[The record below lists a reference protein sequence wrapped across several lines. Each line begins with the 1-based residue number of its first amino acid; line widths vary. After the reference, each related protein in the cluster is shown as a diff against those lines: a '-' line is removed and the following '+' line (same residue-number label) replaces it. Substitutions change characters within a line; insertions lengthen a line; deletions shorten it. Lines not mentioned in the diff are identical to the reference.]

1 MTTGRK
7 RRSSSQLMKRRQKR
21 VSRQK
26 LGARRALQLESL
38 EDRRLLALGPQLI
51 GVQPNGGDLLAEG
64 DIRNVAPQELTFRF
78 NEGQIIDEAT
88 LDAIQ
93 VTRAGGDGQFVAAST
108 RTDFNT
114 NGLVVMQFT
123 AVAPGP
129 LGNEISL
136 VISKSDPGGA
146 RLPRIQV
153 DGREIYIELNANAQ
167 HRSTAANLV
176 QAINNHEAARALIEP
191 SVVAGSASTQIS
203 IPQINYSPVRLT
215 GANIARASTN
225 FNAGNVDVQFTA
237 VQSGPEA
244 NGIAIEFARVDRGGA
259 GDPVIRVLDSR
270 RIRIELNSNMGN
282 QTTAGQLVSALN
294 AHPTASALVTA
305 TLRVGAATRN
315 IAAGQVTYSPLVLS
329 GADDVPVQP
338 AFVGLGSTP
347 QEVIFR
353 FAEPLPDDLYRIDI
367 AGTGSNP
374 LRNTAGFAL
383 GDSTDNGIDDGI
395 DFSLGFRLDLGA
407 RVLAVVP
414 QPVVR
419 SQAGTLT
426 QALNRIEVYLNDD
439 DLDPASATNP
449 DFYKLIYTNDSAT
462 PHDDLVFS
470 PTAVEYSAAADRVR
484 LTFAAPLHELVP
496 AGGTGSFR
504 LRIGTNEAVGSS
516 DPDNQAARP
525 ELLDLRD
532 VNVGSTLDSAYD
544 LSPGAGDALTG
555 SYLISSAIR
564 PQVDPIAL
572 PGSSDEP
579 GFRRLPLGSTGSSS
593 MAPAPPAMAD
603 ANNGITTLFYNFRS
617 DYGTDPE
624 GNPLTN
630 LISDDQ
636 RQRAREA
643 FEVWGRSLGVQFVET
658 ATQGFTIATG
668 DMRVIDPE
676 LTSARGDAWV
686 IAYESQPLSND
697 LRLVLDASEDWYDGF
712 GPSDSPLRESWFES
726 AVRGIG
732 FLLGLQATDHLP
744 PGTWLGSDPMLGFD
758 QPVEPVYPGDQDV
771 VQGQRAYRPNGQDVD
786 LYRFEIGK
794 TGLFTAETIAE
805 RQQNASL
812 LDTHLKLYR
821 LVDQTGEVELVAV
834 NDDFYGS
841 DSYLE
846 LVLDPGTYFVGVSS
860 KGNEDYRPDVAG
872 SGYGGITEGAYD
884 LRLNFRPDAFSSIK
898 DTTGTPLDGNGDGL
912 PGGAFNFW
920 FRVDPATIFV
930 DKVAPAGGNGSL
942 TAPFNNLVT
951 AMNQAKAVAS
961 QDSPRVV
968 RILGNGGA
976 DGLLQTPEDAR
987 PYEIGF
993 NHLGQTLSDGA
1004 RLEVPQG
1011 VTVMIDQGAV
1021 FKLRRGYVDVGSSS
1035 PSIDRSGGALQVLG
1049 TPRLI
1054 DAAGNVIRDALGR
1067 PLPGSV
1073 FFTSYDDENLGGDS
1087 NPSLAQTPKAGDWG
1101 GMIFRN
1107 RLDRSLP
1114 ERINLEAGGTFL
1126 NTINFADI
1134 RYGGGTVLIDGQPR
1148 TIAPIYTVSARPTIT
1163 NNSIM
1168 HSADV
1173 AISMNPDSFEET
1185 NFHAPRYQGDGD
1197 PFTSDYT
1204 RIGPDVRGN
1213 RLIDNSINGLFVR
1226 TKTTPG
1232 GALEQM
1238 TVSGRWNNT
1247 DIVHVVA
1254 EPLRIAGSP
1263 GGPIQRANAPDATL
1277 VRLQTQTA
1285 NAALPQLPAGT
1296 VDYRL
1301 TFVDAQGNETAASDP
1316 TESTLIR
1323 VINED
1328 AGVTQRVLLTNLPA
1342 VPSDFSSLR
1351 IYRSIKSEYGL
1362 IAELSRA
1369 TLQAANYRFTD
1380 QVAEPGQ
1387 IWLGSDAFLEGRPAG
1402 RLMIDPGTVVKL
1414 NGGTIETSFGSQLI
1428 AEGVPGRQVV
1438 FTSLLDHRYGA
1449 GGTFETSGIGE
1460 VEPGGWAGL
1469 YAGPIGQMSLDH
1481 AVVAYGGGI
1490 AEIPGAFS
1498 GFNAVEIQQAKARV
1512 TNSVFEFNDG
1522 GDRGLAQSNRAGRSS
1537 NAAGVI
1543 FVRGSQPV
1551 LVDNV
1556 IRDNSGPAISINVN
1570 ALNWEPVSDHGR
1582 STGLADVQTQLVDNR
1597 GPLIRGNRLGNNDI
1611 NGMQVRGGT
1620 LTTQGVWDDTDIVH
1634 VVLDDTIYIP
1644 DFQTFG
1650 GLRLQSSSQE
1660 SLVVKLYGEDAGIV
1674 ATGRPLDV
1682 TDRIG
1687 GMLHVI
1693 GQPGYPVIVTSLR
1706 DDTAAAGF
1714 TPEGRPQGDTNNDG
1728 DAPGLGTTRPRLPTV
1743 PDIIDPDEDPEE
1755 DLFIHNNVPE
1765 SVPGRFGMTPGPAGS
1780 SRFSDLVTAQGLT
1793 QLFED
1798 VSFVYDFLNYV
1809 DVGID
1814 GQAIDLAATI
1824 DGEPELTGPNEV
1836 TSTGTFEGPNGDID
1850 WEVRTFFIPGFATLH
1865 NEVTFSSSE
1874 EFGNLRF
1881 INYLDQ
1887 DILGPNDD
1895 LLFVSGAPGTPNF
1908 EVYTLDNAERIGFS
1922 QSGVYA
1928 PSDGLVN
1935 ATWDGWAADQFP
1947 LLKNTITG
1955 AGTTFSENG
1964 NINTAALTPFND
1976 PDLGIVY
1983 GLADVTTAFAWTL
1996 NPGATE
2002 ATVTTF
2008 LNLILEDPTIDTA
2021 PQNFAGDWQSV
2032 RLEQFAHDR
2041 NVEIVLELE
2050 SSPGLQAGNNETPST
2065 AQHLGTLAPH
2075 EKAADENRRL
2085 GFEVH
2090 GSLNRPGDVDVFSFE
2105 GTAGTEVWLDIDRT
2119 SRALDTVLELVDS
2132 DGTVLARS
2140 ISSFAEAADP
2150 SQLYARTL
2158 SNGEPAVHVQ
2168 PLNKSPFISQ
2178 DHWSTN
2184 PADAGMRLMLPG
2196 PADSTNTYFVRVRS
2210 NSGNLGDVNAG
2221 KTMGVY
2227 QLQVRL
2233 RELDE
2238 LPGTTIRMADIRYA
2252 TNGIELIGQP
2262 YHSPLL
2268 GEAAEIVDPSQPTND
2283 NNNTPADAQD
2293 LGNLLATD
2301 RGTIS
2306 VAGELFTDDDVDW
2319 YRFRVEYGPLPGDL
2333 TRGTWDITGTL
2344 ADVDWEGSTLVFQSQ
2359 TPRGADESV
2368 SGYFDW
2374 VADGAFAGREL
2385 FSGTV
2390 FADGTMQLT
2399 GTQLID
2405 APQLT
2410 LGVYTAALSAD
2421 RTSIAD
2427 GTRGPVPTGL
2437 PLAEG
2442 SWAADQV
2449 IPVADVP
2456 LSPQYAALVFD
2467 IDYADG
2473 LARANTNLWVFDDQ
2487 ARLVLMGGDSNTP
2500 DDRPVGGSTG
2510 TQDLS
2515 RGSVGAKDPFIGT
2528 VQMPATGL
2536 APGVYHVAVSS
2547 NAVIPAELEQF
2558 LMPAVDNPLV
2568 RLEPI
2573 NSVQRIAE
2581 DRIDAIGTYSTA
2593 EAPKIPV
2600 LFGADN
2606 QATLFSP
2613 GGHGLVDG
2621 ETFTITSANGQQ
2633 VVYEFD
2639 RNGQVRPGNI
2649 PIPFELGFT
2658 SQEVAASVVETI
2670 RNNPLPAGTILALP
2684 GTDLADGETFTI
2696 TDQGGPRTFEY
2707 DSNGIV
2713 TPGNIRVPIQRSFTA
2728 EQVATAIAESIRGN
2742 PPLAVEARDAED
2754 LLSFE
2759 PQVVNI
2765 STWLVQAGDHGEV
2778 TLREHVIRRTLL
2790 TTITRLTTDP
2800 DDADLTIIRSEPIVR
2815 DTQHQ
2820 TAPALRQMAAP
2831 GETQTRV
2838 YASLPAAVP
2847 FDLNDVSLFVVEP
2860 GLRDRE
2866 GLPLTDN
2873 RNDLIVLDP
2882 MTGQLITRVGSLG
2895 WNVGDIAMLDAIGP
2909 DPADPFP
2916 SGLYGYSII
2925 EPRLDGQPPEIQT
2938 TDVNTGGYVHIDPSS
2953 TTLLQIGTDLVLD
2966 LGSLAG
2972 TSDIET
2978 YVADAANPAIPIR
2991 IDDGVGVLLQAMAFS
3006 NAEGTDQ
3013 VRGFAIGDRGDVND
3027 LLTGV
3032 AKRQN
3037 LIFEFDP
3044 RTGTVFPDA
3053 PQVNLNESGTNKLDL
3068 GTLLSTFDIF
3078 PESGFTTTITGID
3091 ATLLDASGRTQF
3103 SIGDTDFFHV
3113 LPGADEPRVL
3123 FEFDAGFDYL
3133 IEVLADREGFDPAN
3147 PKVIF
3152 DGDSFEIS
3160 TPAGPRFFEFS
3171 TGSVV
3176 WIFPG
3181 ATGQNL
3187 VDVARF
3193 ANLEAFLL
3201 DIEIMPI
3208 PGGASNVNPGVKTFE
3223 FVPATLQPIVP
3234 FATPIELQPA
3244 DNQGVIVDS
3253 IVSAINEWGATL
3265 VGGSVV
3271 AEELTAPAG
3280 GTGRISLE
3288 WVDQPGVGAETL
3300 FEIRAEFRQVR
3311 WNPDLQQIIE
3321 LPLPDPPTGFTI
3333 EGAVGVSPGAIPVYV
3348 EETSTGAEIGRA
3360 IARAIRTDPNI
3371 EPLMQVGAF
3380 GDRINFQDVLN
3391 VDFNNFRY
3399 EPLDPDDVIFTNV
3412 GTPGGSIGA
3421 RLIPFLADDNA
3432 VRIAE
3437 RVQAALELAGIPSTR
3452 DGSLVILVDA
3462 DASFFCEFSVT
3473 GTPHCPLPVGT
3484 PAPGGSMTGMAFIG
3498 PQLYSVTDTGG
3509 LFRIV
3514 DRGTGQQFQPDVTDD
3529 PNTIN
3534 VLDYV
3539 DGSQKRLMQ
3548 ENPLPIPVEYL
3559 ALGLEFSEE
3568 FRTITIRE
3576 PVNEIDPFYRLDETT
3591 AQLIPRFVVG
3601 GNLLVAGSESNDVD
3615 SLEDSYTIAS
3625 ISPPALVSLNGE
3637 EVTEIVIT
3645 LDREDSLTEETV
3657 PDTETITLQ
3666 QTHQPVRFT
3675 GLVGGPANA
3684 EFGRYENV
3692 LFGMS
3697 DSGRLFAFDTF
3708 GNPQPLFANSG
3719 TFVDTGIANAR
3730 GLAFASLDAN
3740 LWHTTTN
3747 RDLDEGHGIAESF
3760 DGSRSAVDGNASLY
3774 FGYEGPLQQP
3784 QFGTGSFATATE
3796 AFSYNFVGGAHGSLV
3811 SNPFSMQ
3818 GYSPADKPTLYFNY
3832 FLETEHS
3839 DEDATQS
3846 LPMTDAFRVYI
3857 AGNDGRWKLLST
3869 NNSVRSPGNNDD
3881 EFDPFPA
3888 INPKT
3893 GASENEQPFTRAETF
3908 DVAQWRQARIDLS
3921 PYAGQD
3927 DLRLRFEFDTAGG
3940 RSSGGRDLELDLN
3953 SAGNHLRAIPGWEL
3967 HDGQQFTLTDM
3978 VEDPLTGLL
3987 RRDVVLVF
3995 EVDLGPTLVAP
4006 TGAAIGDGALLT
4018 VDGKVYEFDND
4029 GVVGQTNDTP
4039 HVPIPFV
4046 GTETAGELA
4055 GIIYRVMLDSPPPTI
4070 DPAGSQWVAN
4080 RVNLPGAGQVVVSG
4094 LPESFVEGQGG
4105 VSDSAE
4111 DSRGREVP
4119 VVPVPVHA
4127 GMSRLHVADAIRTA
4141 LANRLGN
4148 GNIDAIKMRQESVQ
4162 ILRYGVGDP
4171 GPFGLS
4177 GPSDLATA
4185 IAGSGLFGDR
4195 FGAFDASTDVG
4206 GVYDP
4211 IDHPGALGM
4220 RNNLFEGVYIDDI
4233 IIGFAARGEMVTGT
4247 VQPVVD
4253 DDDDDDD
4260 ENGLGL
4266 FVANTAQPPNE
4277 INRGRYQLEIRQ
4289 ATSYGTPVAGDDTT
4303 LVLDASFD
4311 VNDRLAEGIS
4321 MTVGDGS
4328 VFSDGQ
4334 TFTIRGTETIV
4345 FEFDDLTASNGI
4357 DPAHVAIPFHPGDS
4371 AVAMA
4376 RRIRDMLNQ
4385 PSIQQRLQLRVTT
4398 SDGVVSGIAS
4408 TSNRLHLYGD
4418 VSVIAGLVGEGP
4430 TGNVPVR
4437 ESNDTLEEAVETGI
4451 VPGGRLSYFATGFIG
4466 DNPDP
4471 ALPGLAAD
4479 VDLFKVELSAGEALS
4494 IDLAASVIGSPLDTL
4509 LRVFHAD
4516 GSPVM
4521 TVDEFDRPVPL
4532 ESDDD
4537 LRPGER
4543 LSDSGSLPHRDSY
4556 LNFVAP
4562 EDGVYYIGVSA
4573 FGNGAYDPSLPPGT
4587 PGSNRQVART
4597 TGRYE
4602 IRIERSLKS
4611 PGLVVEQYRR
4621 QGDQNLHRDQG
4632 QMFIHSN
4639 RISST
4644 LENGILI
4651 DAGIRGRDGMPQPGP
4666 VRNLLTANTANL
4678 APGVSIFNNIIH
4690 VSDGAG
4696 IRYTG
4701 HPSADGVAEATGVI
4715 PFGRIVNNTIVG
4727 TMADSDDPIE
4737 FEVKALPGLLGGFN
4751 PATTVF
4757 LADLSLLTT
4766 TPISSLTITDNS
4778 FDLVDEFGPLS
4789 GMGAISGLDL
4799 DAVKLS
4805 TALATHASQV
4815 PGLPALDVFDF
4826 SPSGT
4831 ILNAGTQV
4839 GPVAFELFGTSGGFV
4854 DNEVATLGEFDAE
4867 AAPGSATDGFVS
4879 LGEGGSITFLFDP
4892 PLVVTS
4898 PLYLYIGEADDV
4910 GEIDAGSIQVT
4921 NAESPRGQGIVL
4933 ENNVS
4938 PTLLNNVF
4946 STLEEGIVLDASTS
4960 TAVVGGGVYHNNT
4973 TDAIGTGLGSHPIVA
4988 EPTTRLFVDPDSG
5001 NFYPSPGSPLID
5013 SSVDSLEERPQMRQ
5027 VLHPLGITD
5036 SPILAPNFDASGQ
5049 WRVDD
5054 PTVSPPPGMGQNIFK
5069 DRGAQERADFQ
5080 GPHSYLIQPL
5090 DNGPDDVDR
5099 SPTRVNVV
5107 NATPNHF
5114 DIQLI
5119 DREGPLVGI
5128 GIDDST
5134 VTKNTV
5140 RVFHNAQLLTEGRD
5154 YLFGYNPTNNTI
5166 RLTPLAGV
5174 WQQDSS
5180 YQIELIGGAQQVIF
5194 TRSGDKLLDG
5204 EQFQLTDQS
5213 GVATTFEY
5221 DSGYVMQIPQTLAL
5235 QVPAAG
5241 GGPGGVAD
5249 GDTIT
5254 VSTPTRTVTLEFDN
5268 NGVVTPGRRAIP
5280 FTAFS
5285 TRGEIADA
5293 IVTQL
5298 NLAGV
5303 QLLPVNVGNGKVHL
5317 GVNGTQSMTV
5327 VSDTI
5332 VPMGVQN
5339 GVFNGQTFSIDNG
5352 NRVVTFEFNTVGG
5365 VAPNRVPINYHLSQT
5380 HEQLAQIV
5388 ATAINAQNLGLN
5400 VSQVGDG
5407 TIHVG
5412 GGLNHIVRILNANIE
5427 LTGQPGAQQAFGF
5440 RIPSV
5445 AGSIVNQIVDG
5456 RTFQIS
5462 NGAGTTVTFEFDNNN
5477 RITPGNVA
5485 IPFLGT
5491 TTASQL
5497 ANTMVN
5503 QIRATNLGLFPF
5515 NAGNGIVILG
5525 GASNHSLDVMNSN
5538 LTQVGVP
5545 GQDAAVRIPFT
5556 PAASF
5561 TGEMVAA
5568 ETARVINA
5576 QNIPGLS
5583 ALVEQD
5589 QVRVSG
5595 ATSGSGSSVG
5605 FVEGIRDLAGNSLA
5619 GNQPDGST
5627 RFTVFLGVGM
5637 SYGDAPAPYPT
5648 LQIEDGARHVVVDGF
5663 SLGTTVTM
5671 TGDGLPS
5678 DNADAIEGHDGVFF
5692 NANQPLIPNRP
5703 YTIRISATGND
5714 CTDHAICVLVSG
5726 VGSAVEGPAYL
5737 DAWIDWNG
5745 NGRWGTGDHVLQSVE
5760 LTAENLANG
5769 ITLNRV
5775 VPPGAVS
5782 GETFARFRLSTQTSL
5797 TPTGE
5802 AAAGEVEDHLVT
5814 ITGNPWQN
5822 PVNRFDVSG
5831 DNVISPVDVLLVINY
5846 LNDPSND
5853 PSQRLPAVRPL
5864 DQPFLDVDGS
5874 GFVTPSDALAVINHL
5889 NSLQQ
5894 TSGGEG
5900 EAPRESRLRSSSSDR
5915 NHLDDVLAADEGWWD
5930 ILGDVD
5936 QARNGMN
5943 ERDAVFA
5950 SM

>member
-7 RRSSSQLMKRRQKR
+7 RRSSSQLIKRRQKR
-21 VSRQK
+21 GSSQK

-38 EDRRLLALGPQLI
+38 EDRRLLTLGPQMI

-64 DIRNVAPQELTFRF
+64 DTRNVAPQELTFRF

-88 LDAIQ
+88 LGAIQ
-93 VTRAGGDGQFVAAST
+93 VTRAGGDGHFVSAST

-123 AVAPGP
+123 AATPGP

-136 VISKSDPGGA
+136 VFSKSDPGGA

-153 DGREIYIELNANAQ
+153 EGREIYIELNANAQ
-167 HRSTAANLV
+167 HRSTAADLV
-176 QAINNHEAARALIEP
+176 SAINNHTAASDLVEP
-191 SVVAGSASTQIS
+191 SIVAGSPSTQIS

-215 GANIARASTN
+215 GANIARASTD
-225 FNAGNVDVQFTA
+225 FNAGNVDVAFTA
-237 VQSGPEA
+237 VESGAGA
-244 NGIAIEFARVDRGGA
+244 NGIEIEFARVDRGGA
-259 GDPVIRVLDSR
+259 GDPVIRVLDAR

-294 AHPTASALVTA
+294 AHPTASAIVRA

-315 IAAGQVTYSPLVLS
+315 IAAGPVTYSPLVLR
-329 GADDVPVQP
+329 GADDVAVQP
-338 AFVGLGSTP
+338 GYVGLGSTP

-353 FAEPLPDDLYRIDI
+353 FAEPLPDDHYRIDI

-374 LRNTAGFAL
+374 LRNTAGFSL
-383 GDSTDNGIDDGI
+383 GDSTDNNIDDGI
-395 DFSLGFRLDLGA
+395 DFSLNFRLDLGA

-419 SQAGTLT
+419 SATGVLSQS
-426 QALNRIEVYLNDD
+426 LNQIEVYLNDD
-439 DLDPASATNP
+439 ELDPASAENA
-449 DFYKLIYTNDSAT
+449 DFYKLIYTNDTAT
-462 PHDDLVFS
+462 PYDDLVFS
-470 PTAVEYSAAADRVR
+470 PTSVQYSADADRVL
-484 LTFAAPLHELVP
+484 LTFAAPLHTLIP

-516 DPDNQAARP
+516 DPANEAARP
-525 ELLDLRD
+525 VLLDLRD
-532 VNVGSTLDSAYD
+532 ANVGSTLDSAYD
-544 LSPGAGDALTG
+544 LSPSATDAFSG

-564 PQVDPIAL
+564 PQVDPIGL

-593 MAPAPPAMAD
+593 MAPPSPTIAD
-603 ANNGITTLFYNFRS
+603 ASNGITTLYYNFRS

-658 ATQGFTIATG
+658 ASQGFTIATG
-668 DMRVIDPE
+668 DLRVIDPE
-676 LTSARGDAWV
+676 LTSASGDGWA
-686 IAYESQPLSND
+686 IANDSQPLSND
-697 LRLVLDASEDWYDGF
+697 LRLVLDASENWYDGF
-712 GPSDSPLRESWFES
+712 GPTDSPLRISWFES

-732 FLLGLQATDHLP
+732 FLLGLKDTDHLP
-744 PGTWLGSDPMLGFD
+744 PGNWMGSDPMLSFD
-758 QPVEPVYPGDQDV
+758 QPVEPVYPGAQDV
-771 VQGQRAYRPNGQDVD
+771 VQGQHAYRPNGQDID
-786 LYRFEIGK
+786 LYRFKIEK
-794 TGLFTAETIAE
+794 TGLFTAETIAQ
-805 RQQNASL
+805 RQPNASL
-812 LDTHLKLYR
+812 LDTYLKLYR
-821 LVDQTGEVELVAV
+821 QVEETGEVQLVAV
-834 NDDFYGS
+834 NDDYYGS
-841 DSYLE
+841 DSHLE
-846 LVLDPGTYFVGVSS
+846 LVLEPGTYFVGVSS
-860 KGNEDYRPDVAG
+860 KGNEEYRPDVAG

-898 DTTGTPLDGNGDGL
+898 DMTGTPLDGNGDGL
-912 PGGAFNFW
+912 PGGVFNFW
-920 FRVDPATIFV
+920 FRVDSQTIFV
-930 DKVAPAGGNGSL
+930 DKVAPAGGNGTL
-942 TAPFNNLVT
+942 GAPFNNLVT
-951 AMNQAKAVAS
+951 AMNHAKTVAN
-961 QDSPRVV
+961 QNAPRVV

-976 DGLLQTPEDAR
+976 DGSLATPEDAR

-993 NHLGQTLSDGA
+993 DLLGRTLSDGA

-1011 VTVMIDQGAV
+1011 VTVMIDRGAV
-1021 FKLRRGYVDVGSSS
+1021 FKLRRGYIDVGSSS
-1035 PSIDRSGGALQVLG
+1035 PSIDRSGGALQILG
-1049 TPRLI
+1049 TPRLLHA
-1054 DAAGNVIRDALGR
+1054 DGTVVRDDLGR

-1073 FFTSYDDENLGGDS
+1073 YFTSYNDEHLGGDS
-1087 NPSLAQTPKAGDWG
+1087 NPSMSQTPQAGDWG

-1107 RLDRSLP
+1107 RLDRSLS
-1114 ERINLEAGGTFL
+1114 ERIDLEAGGTFL
-1126 NTINFADI
+1126 NAINFADI
-1134 RYGGGTVLIDGQPR
+1134 RYGGGSVLIDGQPR
-1148 TIAPIYTVSARPTIT
+1148 VIAPIYTVSARPTIT

-1185 NFHAPRYQGDGD
+1185 NFHAPRYQGAGD

-1204 RIGPDVRGN
+1204 RIGPDVSGN

-1226 TKTTPG
+1226 TKTAPG
-1232 GALEQM
+1232 GVLEQM

-1263 GGPIQRANAPDATL
+1263 GGPIQRADAPDATL
-1277 VRLQTQTA
+1277 VRLQTLAA
-1285 NAALPQLPAGT
+1285 NANLPQLPAGT
-1296 VDYRL
+1296 VDYRM
-1301 TFVDAQGNETAASDP
+1301 TFVDAHGNETAASDP
-1316 TESTLIR
+1316 TESALLR

-1328 AGVTQRVLLTNLPA
+1328 TGVTQRVVLTNLPA
-1342 VPSDFSSLR
+1342 VPHDFSYLR
-1351 IYRSIKSEYGL
+1351 IYRSTKSEYGL
-1362 IAELSRA
+1362 VAELDQA
-1369 TLQAANYRFTD
+1369 TLRAQNYRYTD
-1380 QVAEPGQ
+1380 QRAELGQ
-1387 IWLGSDAFLEGRPAG
+1387 VWLGSDSFLEGRPAG
-1402 RLMIDPGTVVKL
+1402 RLMIDPGAVVKL

-1428 AEGVPGRQVV
+1428 AEGMPGRRVV

-1469 YAGPIGQMSLDH
+1469 YAGPMSQMSLDH

-1490 AEIPGAFS
+1490 AEIPGVFA

-1512 TNSVFEFNDG
+1512 TNSVFELNDR
-1522 GDRGLAQSNRAGRSS
+1522 GDSGLAQSNRAGRGS
-1537 NAAGVI
+1537 NAEGVI

-1570 ALNWEPVSDHGR
+1570 ALNWQPVSDHGR
-1582 STGLADVQTQLVDNR
+1582 STGLAEVQTQLVDNR

-1620 LTTQGVWDDTDIVH
+1620 LTTHGVWDDTDIVH
-1634 VVLDDTIYIP
+1634 VVLDDAIYIP
-1644 DFQTFG
+1644 DFQTYG
-1650 GLRLQSSSQE
+1650 GLRLQSSPQE
-1660 SLVVKLYGEDAGIV
+1660 SLVVKLFGDRAGIV

-1687 GMLHVI
+1687 GMLHVV
-1693 GQPGYPVIVTSLR
+1693 GQPGYPVIMTSLR

-1714 TPEGRPQGDTNNDG
+1714 TPDGRPQGDTNNDG
-1728 DAPGLGTTRPRLPTV
+1728 DAPGLGSTRPRLPTV

-1755 DLFIHNNVPE
+1755 ELLIHNNVPE
-1765 SVPGRFGMTPGPAGS
+1765 SVPGRFGIVPGAGGS
-1780 SRFSDLVTAQGLT
+1780 ARFSDVVTAQGIT

-1798 VSFVYDFLNYV
+1798 VSFLYDFLNYV
-1809 DVGID
+1809 DIGID
-1814 GQAIDLAATI
+1814 GQAIDLGATMT
-1824 DGEPELTGPNEV
+1824 DGPDLTGPNEV
-1836 TSTGTFEGPNGDID
+1836 TSSGSFPGPNGDID

-1865 NEVTFSSSE
+1865 NEITFSSSD
-1874 EFGNLRF
+1874 EFGNVRF

-1895 LLFVSGAPGTPNF
+1895 LLFVSAAPGTPNF
-1908 EVYTLDNAERIGFS
+1908 EVYTLDNAERVGFS

-1928 PSDGLVN
+1928 PGDGLIN
-1935 ATWDGWAADQFP
+1935 ASWDGWAADQFP

-1955 AGTTFSENG
+1955 AGTTFTETG

-1976 PDLGIVY
+1976 PELGMVY

-2002 ATVTTF
+2002 ATITTF
-2008 LNLILEDPTIDTA
+2008 LNLILEDPTIDTT
-2021 PQNFAGDWQSV
+2021 PQNFAGDWQSI
-2032 RLEQFAHDR
+2032 RLEQYAHDR
-2041 NVEIVLELE
+2041 NVEIVMELE

-2065 AQHLGTLAPH
+2065 AQHLGVLAPH

-2085 GFEVH
+2085 GFEIH
-2090 GSLNRPGDVDVFSFE
+2090 GSLNRVGDLDVFSFNAD
-2105 GTAGTEVWLDIDRT
+2105 AGTEVWLDIDRT
-2119 SRALDTVLELVDS
+2119 SRALDTVLELIDS

-2140 ISSFAEAADP
+2140 TSSFAETADP
-2150 SQLYARTL
+2150 SRLYARTL
-2158 SNGEPAVHVQ
+2158 ANGEPAVQVQ
-2168 PLNKSPFISQ
+2168 PLNKSPFLSH

-2184 PADAGMRLMLPG
+2184 PGDAGMRAILPG
-2196 PADSTNTYFVRVRS
+2196 PANSTNTYFVRVRS
-2210 NSGNLGDVNAG
+2210 NSDNLDNLNAG
-2221 KTMGVY
+2221 KTMGIY
-2227 QLQVRL
+2227 QLQIRL

-2238 LPGTTIRMADIRYA
+2238 LPGTTIRMADVRYA

-2268 GEAAEIVDPSQPTND
+2268 GEAAEIVDRSQPTND
-2283 NNNTPADAQD
+2283 NNNSPADAQD
-2293 LGNLLATD
+2293 LGNLLETD

-2306 VAGELFTDDDVDW
+2306 VAGELFTNDDVDW

-2333 TRGTWDITGTL
+2333 TQGSWDVTGTL
-2344 ADVDWEGSTLVFQSQ
+2344 ADIDWEGSTLVFESQS
-2359 TPRGADESV
+2359 PRGADEIV

-2385 FSGTV
+2385 FAGTL
-2390 FADGTMQLT
+2390 FADGTLQLT
-2399 GTQLID
+2399 GTQLVD

-2410 LGVYTAALSAD
+2410 LGVYTATLSAD
-2421 RTSIAD
+2421 RSSITD
-2427 GTRGPVPTGL
+2427 GIRGPAPTGL

-2442 SWAADQV
+2442 SWEAAQV
-2449 IPVADVP
+2449 IPVSDVP
-2456 LSPQYAALVFD
+2456 LTPQYAALVFD

-2473 LARANTNLWVFDDQ
+2473 LARANSNVWVFDDQ

-2510 TQDLS
+2510 TQDLL

-2547 NAVIPAELEQF
+2547 NAVIPAELQQF
-2558 LMPAVDNPLV
+2558 LAPTVDNPLV
-2568 RLEPI
+2568 RVEPI

-2581 DRIDAIGTYSTA
+2581 DRIDALGSHSTA
-2593 EAPKIPV
+2593 QSPKIPV
-2600 LFGADN
+2600 LFGAQN
-2606 QATLFSP
+2606 QATLFAP
-2613 GGHGLVDG
+2613 GGQGLVDG
-2621 ETFTITSANGQQ
+2621 ETLTITDANGQQ

-2639 RNGQVRPGNI
+2639 MNGQVRAGNV

-2658 SQEVAASVVETI
+2658 PQDVAAAIVEAI
-2670 RNNPLPAGTILALP
+2670 QDNPPEETILALP
-2684 GTDLADGETFTI
+2684 GTDLADGQTFTI
-2696 TDQGGPRTFEY
+2696 TDQGGARTFEF
-2707 DSNGIV
+2707 DFNGIV
-2713 TPGNIRVPIQRSFTA
+2713 TPGNIRVPVQRTFTA
-2728 EQVATAIAESIRGN
+2728 EQVAVAIAASIQDN
-2742 PPLAVEARDAED
+2742 PPEAVEATDPDD
-2754 LLSFE
+2754 LPTFE
-2759 PQVVNI
+2759 PQVVNF
-2765 STWLVQAGDHGEV
+2765 STWLVQVGDHGEV
-2778 TLREHVIRRTLL
+2778 TLREQVIRRTLL
-2790 TTITRLTTDP
+2790 TTITRLTADP
-2800 DDADLTIIRSEPIVR
+2800 DDPDLTIIRSEPVVR
-2815 DTQHQ
+2815 DTQHP
-2820 TAPALRQMAAP
+2820 TVPVLRQMPAP
-2831 GETQTRV
+2831 GETQARV
-2838 YASLPAAVP
+2838 YASQPAAVP
-2847 FDLNDVSLFVVEP
+2847 FDLGDVSLFVVEP

-2866 GLPLTDN
+2866 GIPLTDN

-2895 WNVGDIAMLDAIGP
+2895 WNVGDIALLDAVGP
-2909 DPADPFP
+2909 DPSDPFP
-2916 SGLYGYSII
+2916 SGLYGYSIV
-2925 EPRLDGQPPEIQT
+2925 EPRLDGEPLEIQT
-2938 TDVNTGGYVHIDPSS
+2938 TDVNTGGYVRIDPSS
-2953 TTLLQIGTDLVLD
+2953 TTLIQIGTDLVVD
-2966 LGSLAG
+2966 LGTLSG
-2972 TSDIET
+2972 NSGIET
-2978 YVADAANPAIPIR
+2978 FVADAANPAIPAR
-2991 IDDGVGVLLQAMAFS
+2991 IDDGVGVLLQAMAFNNPES
-3006 NAEGTDQ
+3006 GEQ

-3027 LLTGV
+3027 LFTGV
-3032 AKRQN
+3032 AKRRN

-3044 RTGTVFPDA
+3044 RTGTVLPDA
-3053 PQVNLNESGTNKLDL
+3053 QQINLNESGTNKTDL

-3078 PESGFTTTITGID
+3078 PASGFTSTITGID
-3091 ATLLDASGRTQF
+3091 ATLLDASGGTQF
-3103 SIGDTDFFHV
+3103 SIGDTDFFDV
-3113 LPGADEPRVL
+3113 SPGANRPRVP

-3133 IEVLADREGFDPAN
+3133 IEVLANQEDFDPAN

-3152 DGDSFEIS
+3152 DGDSFVIS
-3160 TPAGPRFFEFS
+3160 TPTGPLVFEFS

-3187 VDVARF
+3187 VDVARY

-3201 DIEIMPI
+3201 DIEIMPV

-3234 FATPIELQPA
+3234 FASSIELQPA
-3244 DNQGVIVDS
+3244 DNQRVIVDT
-3253 IVSAINEWGATL
+3253 ILAEVNEWGDTL
-3265 VGGSVV
+3265 VGGSVI
-3271 AEELTAPAG
+3271 AQELTSPNG
-3280 GTGRISLE
+3280 GTGRITLE
-3288 WVDQPGVGAETL
+3288 WVDQPGVGAETI
-3300 FEIRAEFRQVR
+3300 FEVRAEFRRVR
-3311 WNPDLQQIIE
+3311 WDPVTQQIVE
-3321 LPLPDPPTGFTI
+3321 LPLPEPPTGFTI
-3333 EGAVGVSPGAIPVYV
+3333 EGAVGVNPGAIPVYV
-3348 EETSTGAEIGRA
+3348 EETSAGFEIGQA
-3360 IARAIRTDPNI
+3360 IARAIQSDPNI
-3371 EPLMQVGAF
+3371 EPLLQVGAF
-3380 GDRINFQDVLN
+3380 GDRINFLDVAN
-3391 VDFNNFRY
+3391 VDFNNLRY
-3399 EPLDPDDVIFTNV
+3399 QNLLDPDDVIFTNV
-3412 GTPGGSIGA
+3412 GIPGGTVGK

-3432 VRIAE
+3432 ERIAE
-3437 RVQAALELAGIPSTR
+3437 RIHAALELAGIPATR
-3452 DGSLVILVDA
+3452 DASLVILTDA

-3484 PAPGGSMTGMAFIG
+3484 PAPGGSMTGMAFVG
-3498 PQLYSVTDTGG
+3498 PQLYTVTDTGG

-3514 DRGTGQQFQPDVTDD
+3514 DRGTGQQFQPDVTANPDS
-3529 PNTIN
+3529 TN

-3539 DGSQKRLMQ
+3539 DGSQKLLTRV
-3548 ENPLPIPVEYL
+3548 NPMPIPAEYL
-3559 ALGLEFSEE
+3559 AMGSEFSEE
-3568 FRTITIRE
+3568 TRTITIRE
-3576 PVNEIDPFYRLDETT
+3576 PVDQADPFYRLDEDTGE
-3591 AQLIPRFVVG
+3591 LIPRFVVG
-3601 GNLLVAGSESNDVD
+3601 GNLLVFGSQLNDVGD
-3615 SLEDSYTIAS
+3615 VDDSYTIAS
-3625 ISPPALVSLNGE
+3625 ISAPALVSVGG
-3637 EVTEIVIT
+3637 VDMTEIVIT
-3645 LDREDSLTEETV
+3645 LDREDRLSDETV

-3675 GLVGGPANA
+3675 GLVAGPANA
-3684 EFGRYENV
+3684 EYGRYENL

-3697 DSGRLFAFDTF
+3697 DSGRMFAFDTF
-3708 GNPQPLFANSG
+3708 GNPQPVFANST

-3747 RDLDEGHGIAESF
+3747 RGLDEGHGIAESF
-3760 DGSRSAVDGNASLY
+3760 DGSRTAVDGNASLY

-3784 QFGTGSFATATE
+3784 QFGAGSFATATE
-3796 AFSYNFVGGAHGSLV
+3796 AFSYNFIGGAHGTLV

-3818 GYSPADKPTLYFNY
+3818 GYASADKPTLYYNY

-3839 DEDATQS
+3839 EEDATQS

-3857 AGNDGRWKLLST
+3857 SGDDGRWKLLST
-3869 NNSVRSPGNNDD
+3869 NNSVLGPRNDDD
-3881 EFDPFPA
+3881 EFDRFPA
-3888 INPKT
+3888 TNPQT
-3893 GASENEQPFTRAETF
+3893 GQTENEQPFTRAETF
-3908 DVAQWRQARIDLS
+3908 DVGQWRQARIDLS
-3921 PYAGQD
+3921 PYAGQNN
-3927 DLRLRFEFDTAGG
+3927 LRLRFDFSTAGG

-3953 SAGNHLRAIPGWEL
+3953 STGNQLRAIPGWEL
-3967 HDGQQFTLTDM
+3967 HDGQQFTLTDL
-3978 VEDPLTGLL
+3978 VTNPQTGLL

-4006 TGAAIGDGALLT
+4006 TGAAISDGAMMT

-4029 GVVGQTNDTP
+4029 GVIGQTNGTP
-4039 HVPIPFV
+4039 HVAIPFV

-4055 GIIYRVMLDSPPPTI
+4055 GILYRVMLDSPPPAI
-4070 DPAGSQWVAN
+4070 HPAGPQWVGN
-4080 RVNLPGAGQVVVSG
+4080 RVNLPGADQVVVSG
-4094 LPESFVEGQGG
+4094 LPASFVEGQGG

-4111 DSRGREVP
+4111 DSRGQEVP
-4119 VVPVPVHA
+4119 VVPVAVHA
-4127 GMSRLHVADAIRTA
+4127 GMSSLHVAEAIRTA
-4141 LANRLGN
+4141 LANRLGS
-4148 GNIDAIKMRQESVQ
+4148 GNVNAIKMHHESVQ

-4185 IAGSGLFGDR
+4185 IPGSGLFGDR
-4195 FGAFDASTDVG
+4195 FGAFDASTAVG

-4211 IDHPGALGM
+4211 IDYPGALGM

-4247 VQPVVD
+4247 VQPVD
-4253 DDDDDDD
+4253 DDEDD
-4260 ENGLGL
+4260 ENGSGL
-4266 FVANTAQPPNE
+4266 FVANTAQPANE

-4289 ATSYGTPVAGDDTT
+4289 ATSYGTPVAGEDTT
-4303 LVLDASFD
+4303 LVLDTSFD
-4311 VNDRLAEGIS
+4311 INDRLAEGIS

-4345 FEFDDLTASNGI
+4345 FEFDDLTAANGVS
-4357 DPAHVAIPFHPGDS
+4357 DGHVAIPFDPSDS

-4376 RRIRDMLNQ
+4376 RRIRDILNHH
-4385 PSIQQRLQLRVTT
+4385 SIQQRLQLRATT
-4398 SDGVVSGIAS
+4398 SDGVVAGTAS
-4408 TSNRLHLYGD
+4408 TSQRLHLYGD
-4418 VSVIAGLVGEGP
+4418 ISVVAGLVGNGP
-4430 TGNVPVR
+4430 TGNVAVA

-4451 VPGGRLSYFATGFIG
+4451 VPGGRLGYFATGFIG

-4479 VDLFKVELSAGEALS
+4479 VDLFKVELREGEALA

-4521 TVDEFDRPVPL
+4521 TVDEFGRPTPL

-4537 LRPGER
+4537 LGPGEH
-4543 LSDSGSLPHRDSY
+4543 LSAAGALPHRDSY

-4562 EDGVYYIGVSA
+4562 ADGVYYIGVSA
-4573 FGNGAYDPSLPPGT
+4573 FGNGSYDPSVPPGQ
-4587 PGSNRQVART
+4587 PGSDRRVTRT

-4602 IRIERSLKS
+4602 LRIERPLTS

-4621 QGDQNLHRDQG
+4621 QGDRNLRRDQG

-4639 RISST
+4639 RISDT

-4666 VRNLLTANTANL
+4666 VRNLITVNTANL
-4678 APGVSIFNNIIH
+4678 APGVSIFNNVIN

-4701 HPSADGVAEATGVI
+4701 HPSANGVVEATGVI

-4727 TMADSDDPIE
+4727 TMAISDDPIE

-4751 PATTVF
+4751 PATTVYH
-4757 LADLSLLTT
+4757 ADLSLLTT
-4766 TPISSLTITDNS
+4766 SPISSLTITDNS

-4789 GMGAISGLDL
+4789 GTGAISGLDL

-4805 TALATHASQV
+4805 TSLATHASQV

-4826 SPSGT
+4826 SPAGT

-4867 AAPGSATDGFVS
+4867 AAPGSATGGFVS
-4879 LGEGGSITFLFDP
+4879 LGEGGSITFRFDP

-4910 GEIDAGSIQVT
+4910 GEINAGSIQVT
-4921 NAESPRGQGIVL
+4921 IAQSPRGQGVVL

-4938 PTLLNNVF
+4938 PTVLNNVF
-4946 STLEEGIVLDASTS
+4946 STLEAGIVVDGSVS
-4960 TAVVGGGVYHNNT
+4960 TAVVGGSVYHNNT
-4973 TDAIGTGLGSHPIVA
+4973 TNSIGTGLGSHPIVA

-5001 NFYPSPGSPLID
+5001 NYYPSPGSPLID
-5013 SSVDSLEERPQMRQ
+5013 SSIDSLEDRLQMRQ
-5027 VLHPLGITD
+5027 VLHPLGISE
-5036 SPILAPNFDASGQ
+5036 SPILAPNYDASGQ
-5049 WRVDD
+5049 LRVDD

-5080 GPHSYLIQPL
+5080 GPSSFLIQPL
-5090 DNGPDDVDR
+5090 DNGPDDLDR
-5099 SPTRVNVV
+5099 SPTRVNLVH
-5107 NATPNHF
+5107 ATLNHF

-5119 DREGPLVGI
+5119 DREGPFVGI

-5140 RVFHNAQLLTEGRD
+5140 RVYQNARLLTEGRD

-5180 YQIELIGGAQQVIF
+5180 YLIDLVGGAQQVIF

-5213 GVATTFEY
+5213 GMVTTFEY

-5254 VSTPTRTVTLEFDN
+5254 VSNPTRTVTLEFDN
-5268 NGVVTPGRRAIP
+5268 NGVITPGHRAIP

-5293 IVTQL
+5293 IVNQL

-5303 QLLPVNVGNGKVHL
+5303 QLLPVNIGNGKVHL

-5327 VSDTI
+5327 VSDNI
-5332 VPMGVQN
+5332 LPMGVEN
-5339 GVFNGQTFSIDNG
+5339 GVFNGQVFSIDDG
-5352 NRVVTFEFNTVGG
+5352 SRVVTFEFNTVGG
-5365 VAPNRVPINYHLSQT
+5365 VGPNRVPINYNLSQT
-5380 HEQLAQIV
+5380 HEQISQIV
-5388 ATAINAQNLGLN
+5388 ATVINSQNLGLN
-5400 VSQVGDG
+5400 TSHVGDG

-5412 GGLNHIVRILNANIE
+5412 GGLNHIVRIVNANIE

-5445 AGSIVNQIVDG
+5445 GGSIANQIVDG
-5456 RTFQIS
+5456 RTFAIS
-5462 NGAGTTVTFEFDNNN
+5462 DGAGTTVTFEFDNNN

-5485 IPFLGT
+5485 IPFFGT
-5491 TTASQL
+5491 TTVSQF
-5497 ANTMVN
+5497 ANTLVN
-5503 QIRATNLGLFPF
+5503 QIRAANLGLFPY

-5525 GASNHSLDVMNSN
+5525 GNSDYSLDVMNSN

-5545 GQDAAVRIPFT
+5545 GRDAAVPIRFT
-5556 PAASF
+5556 PAATF
-5561 TGEMVAA
+5561 TSEMVAL
-5568 ETARVINA
+5568 ETARVINTR
-5576 QNIPGLS
+5576 NLPGVTAS
-5583 ALVEQD
+5583 VEQD

-5595 ATSGSGSSVG
+5595 ATGGSGSSVG
-5605 FVEGIRDLAGNSLA
+5605 FVEGIRDLAGNPLA
-5619 GNQPDGST
+5619 GNQTDGST
-5627 RFTVFLGVGM
+5627 RFTVFLGIGM

-5648 LQIEDGARHVVVDGF
+5648 LRVQDGARHVVVDGF
-5663 SLGTTVTM
+5663 SLGETVTI
-5671 TGDGLPS
+5671 TGDGFPS
-5678 DNADAIEGHDGVFF
+5678 DNADAIDGHDGVLF
-5692 NANQPLIPNRP
+5692 NANEPLIPNRP
-5703 YTIRISATGND
+5703 YTVRITSTGND
-5714 CTDHAICVLVSG
+5714 CAENAICVLVSG
-5726 VGSAVEGPAYL
+5726 VGSAIEGPAYL
-5737 DAWIDWNG
+5737 DAWIDWNSSG
-5745 NGRWGTGDHVLQSVE
+5745 SWGAGDHILQSVE
-5760 LTAENLANG
+5760 LTADNLANG
-5769 ITLNRV
+5769 ITLDRV
-5775 VPPGAVS
+5775 VPPGAVQ

-5797 TPTGE
+5797 TSGGE
-5802 AAAGEVEDHLVT
+5802 ADAGEVEDYKVT

-5831 DNVISPVDVLLVINY
+5831 DSVVSPVDVLLVINY
-5846 LNDPSND
+5846 LNDQSND
-5853 PSQRLPAVRPL
+5853 LSQRLPAVRPPE
-5864 DQPFLDVDGS
+5864 QPYLDVDGN
-5874 GFVTPSDALAVINHL
+5874 GFVTPSDALGVINHL
-5889 NSLQQ
+5889 NAQHR
-5894 TSGGEG
+5894 TGGGEG
-5900 EAPRESRLRSSSSDR
+5900 EASRETLVRSRTSTA
-5915 NHLDDVLAADEGWWD
+5915 NHLDDVLAGDEGWLD
-5930 ILGDVD
+5930 ILGDID
-5936 QARNGMN
+5936 QARQDMN
-5943 ERDAVFA
+5943 ERDAIFA